1 MTQEPLPE
9 YLDYHAAVPWLIENA
24 DEKKTFEGN
33 RTIVTYKDAN
43 PNYLAWKVSEQ
54 LRYEELK
61 SELSAALK
69 RCDEAVDHAFQWENE
84 VRILREALEFYANEE
99 NYNEDY
105 ESKFP
110 FRTKIILDDRGQIA
124 KQALQ
129 RGDHE

>member
-69 RCDEAVDHAFQWENE
+69 RCDEYE
-84 VRILREALEFYANEE
+84 EALLLAVRWFHINA
-99 NYNEDY
+99 
-105 ESKFP
+105 ESDGMPPAKSDLESM
-110 FRTKIILDDRGQIA
+110 RDEC

-129 RGDHE
+129 WGEDVEIME